1 MEKFF
6 FAEGGT
12 FNVFFGISRQLF
24 PNITDEIKQS
34 KGQWAVFW
42 GIVTE
47 NDPAKFRFPTLQTH
61 RAKVI
66 PVKMEPFPGKDH
78 F

>member
-24 PNITDEIKQS
+24 PNITDEIKQ
-34 KGQWAVFW
+34 KANG
-42 GIVTE
+42 
-47 NDPAKFRFPTLQTH
+47 
-61 RAKVI
+61 
-66 PVKMEPFPGKDH
+66 PFFGV
-78 F
+78 